1 METGTVELQQDNIV
15 VNENPNWNLA
25 VNIRHTIIYPALLIS
40 ISLAVNYF
48 FVSYVITNLPAAN
61 FIYAGAFLL
70 MGLIHSFI
78 FSKWLAHLWHP
89 GFMYGTIYTIVLAV
103 IISVAPPLL
112 FSLGV
117 DQVLLLAPVAISAFL
132 LPYAFYATI
141 FYFRSI
147 GVRQYQPWFIPGDVE
162 PDTRMSLLLNSIHF
176 KIKMP
181 IKYSDTTATQFVIT
195 LSPKLKLSTVFIRFL
210 YEKHDVIEMTDSNG
224 NPFGWLFSI
233 KNRWGKKMLDPDLTL
248 NENGVQEDDFILV
261 ERVME

>member
-15 VNENPNWNLA
+15 VNENPHWNLS

-40 ISLAVNYF
+40 ISLIVNYF
-48 FVSYVITNLPAAN
+48 FISYVITNLPAAN

-70 MGLIHSFI
+70 MGLIHIFI
-78 FSKWLAHLWHP
+78 FSKWLAWHP
-89 GFMYGTIYTIVLAV
+89 NFRYGTIYTIILAV
-103 IISVAPPLL
+103 IISVGPPLS
-112 FSLGV
+112 FSLGL
-117 DQVLLLAPVAISAFL
+117 DQALLLAPVAVSAFL

-147 GVRQYQPWFIPGDVE
+147 GARQYQPWFIPADVE

-181 IKYSDTTATQFVIT
+181 VKYSDTTATQFVIT

-224 NPFGWLFSI
+224 YPYGWLFSI
-233 KNRWGKKMLDPDLTL
+233 KNRWGKRMLDPDLTL
-248 NENGVQEDDFILV
+248 NENAVQEDDIILV